1 MSPMVLTI
9 VLLNLLLQTAN
20 AEFSKSNLSNKNLGV
35 SRKFS
40 LNGIV
45 SKSELRVLAR
55 DFQPFIYKRGLF
67 EANNGIELKI
77 IKSIG
82 EKANLD
88 VIIEFEDQIDS
99 SNDTSMLFK

>member
-1 MSPMVLTI
+1 MVLMI
-9 VLLNLLLQTAN
+9 VLLNLLVQTAN
-20 AEFSKSNLSNKNLGV
+20 AEFSKSDLSSKNLDI
-35 SRKFS
+35 SRKFYS
-40 LNGIV
+40 NGIV

-88 VIIEFEDQIDS
+88 VIIEFQDQIDS
-99 SNDTSMLFK
+99 ANDTFTLFK